1 MLYTEV
7 SYTIHNENGLY
18 KAGTIGLTHD
28 RSLNN
33 SAIKKFLR
41 KSLDKDQKTFK
52 IDVIINEPM
61 SEEVALQRYGNKLV
75 DIVRRKRFR

>member
-7 SYTIHNENGLY
+7 SYTIHSETGMY

-33 SAIKKFLR
+33 SAIKRFLR
-41 KSLDKDQKTFK
+41 RSLDKDQKTFK
-52 IDVIINEPM
+52 IHIITNEAM

-75 DIVRRKRFR
+75 DIIRRRRFR